1 MHIRSNLKSSLFAGL
16 ALVAPLVVTLFV
28 LRLLVNWTLGLLTP
42 LVEGTSFAQYTF
54 DNLLVAQFVMGAIVL
69 VLIVFIGWMAQYSV
83 GRRLF
88 GRAGRIMNFIPLVRI
103 IYGSVRQV
111 ANSVVHRESRYESV
125 VFVEYPRKGVYSVGL
140 VTGDSPP
147 IAERFA
153 DEEVYNV
160 FFPASPNP
168 TQGKLVLIPESQ
180 VHETDLSVRQGIQ
193 LLMTT
198 GMAESQPVVE
208 FEEGDEEDLGPVS
221 G

>member
-1 MHIRSNLKSSLFAGL
+1 MRVRNTLKSSFFAGL
-16 ALVAPLVVTLFV
+16 AVLAPLVVTLFV
-28 LRLLVNWTLGLLTP
+28 VQLLVNWGLGLLTP
-42 LVEGTSFAQYTF
+42 LVKGTQFARYTF
-54 DNLLVAQFVMGAIVL
+54 DNLLVAQTIMGLIVL
-69 VLIVFIGWMAQYSV
+69 SLIVIVGWVAQYSV

-88 GRAGRIMNFIPLVRI
+88 GRAGRVMNFIPLIRV

-111 ANSVVHRESRYESV
+111 ANSVVNRESRYESV
-125 VFVEYPRKGVYSVGL
+125 VFVEYPREGVYSVGL

-147 IAERFA
+147 AAERLA

-168 TQGKLVLIPESQ
+168 TQGKLVLVPDSR
-180 VHETDLSVRQGIQ
+180 VLETDLSVRQGIQ

-198 GMAESQPVVE
+198 GMAESRPIVE
-208 FEEGDEEDLGPVS
+208 FEEGDEEGVGPVS